1 MRPPSQDYVRYVSGF
16 RGSRKLKVGQYSY
29 TKNKECHNKTYWS
42 CARAGVS
49 KCKARVLTYTI
60 ENGEE
65 NLVVHF
71 ISVGANVDGEGEVL
85 EPPKDIFFVIGQRG
99 CVLLHVDGFRF
110 VKNRVSKIKTY
121 WICAKKG
128 STSCKARVITG
139 NVEDDEKHPTLIS
152 RSGKHNHEVKVQRKV
167 RTSAQEIFIIREADK

>member
-1 MRPPSQDYVRYVSGF
+1 M
-16 RGSRKLKVGQYSY
+16 
-29 TKNKECHNKTYWS
+29 
-42 CARAGVS
+42 
-49 KCKARVLTYTI
+49 
-60 ENGEE
+60 
-65 NLVVHF
+65 
-71 ISVGANVDGEGEVL
+71 DGEGEVL

-121 WICAKKG
+121 WICAKKVGFLWGGCGTRLEELREFFLCWFQG